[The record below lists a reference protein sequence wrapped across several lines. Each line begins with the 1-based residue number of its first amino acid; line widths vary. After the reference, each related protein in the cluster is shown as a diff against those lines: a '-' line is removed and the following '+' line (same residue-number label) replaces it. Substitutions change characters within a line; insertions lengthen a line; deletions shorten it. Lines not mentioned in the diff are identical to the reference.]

1 MRNGNIEHRR
11 WVKKQIEKATK
22 YVEEPRITIW
32 GLTYKQGTDTLRRS
46 EMVDLIRW
54 LSGQGLVPTVYEPN
68 LTVLPSFV
76 KKLVNH
82 ESDPIE
88 SVKNQNILVIGNA
101 NSLFHELCSQ
111 VRLNKFVVI
120 DPSG

>member
-1 MRNGNIEHRR
+1 M
-11 WVKKQIEKATK
+11 
-22 YVEEPRITIW
+22 

-54 LSGQGLVPTVYEPN
+54 LSGKGLVPLCMSQISPYCPASLKAGKPKSN
-68 LTVLPSFV
+68 
-76 KKLVNH
+76 
-82 ESDPIE
+82 PIE

-111 VRLNKFVVI
+111 VRLNNFVVI
-120 DPSG
+120 DPSGELECKLAGECRAYIKVGKKAVRG